1 MGEILHLNVDR
12 VRLRTCNQVFSERL
26 AVISHGRY
34 TSLLPHV
41 TICIDR
47 KLFMNFSLVV

>member
-1 MGEILHLNVDR
+1 MDEILYLNGKR
-12 VRLRTCNQVFSERL
+12 GRLGTCNHVFSERL

-41 TICIDR
+41 TICVNR

>member
-1 MGEILHLNVDR
+1 MDEILHLNGER
-12 VRLRTCNQVFSERL
+12 VRLRTCNHVFSERL

-41 TICIDR
+41 TICVDR